1 MEILIGKKLRISMWI
16 FAFYSTMN
24 YKLYNY
30 MEILEKNYCE

>member
-24 YKLYNY
+24 YKKYGN
-30 MEILEKNYCE
+30 IGEKLL